1 MNGKILKQHEM
12 VLGGL
17 FVFFILFDIP
27 IPNPLAGGINS
38 LLGNVMVLVCALYLF
53 VHVHPAV
60 GILGLYTAYE
70 LIQRS
75 NPGISPIPNNTTL
88 ENRKEFDKLAKNQFP
103 VTLEEEV
110 VRQRIPEV
118 NTSTHTSGASY
129 KPVLEDSHQSSF
141 I

>member
-1 MNGKILKQHEM
+1 MNVKIVKQHEM

-27 IPNPLAGGINS
+27 IPNVLAQGINS
-38 LLGNVMVLVCALYLF
+38 LVGNIIVLVCALYLF

-75 NPGISPIPNNTTL
+75 NPGLSPIPNNATL
-88 ENRKEFDKLAKNQFP
+88 ENRKDFDKLAENQFP

-110 VRQRIPEV
+110 VKQRVPKV